1 MATPRSSLI
10 TEREL
15 RRLLEDVQRIREW
28 SSNLPDLSAYIANA
42 MARSAIEREL
52 MDIGVILHDA
62 AQRADAL
69 GRQIDPQTVSGW
81 YGLRVLLAHHR
92 PVTDH
97 ATVWRIL
104 TRELD
109 DLARAVS
116 LILPRQSEP

>member
-1 MATPRSSLI
+1 MATPLFSLT

-15 RRLLEDVQRIREW
+15 HRLLEDVQRIREW
-28 SSNLPDLSAYIANA
+28 SSNLPDASAYIANA
-42 MARSAIEREL
+42 MTRSAIEREL
-52 MDIGVILHDA
+52 MDIGVILRAA
-62 AQRADAL
+62 AQRADEL

-92 PVTDH
+92 PVTNH

-116 LILPRQSEP
+116 LILSRQSEP

>member
-1 MATPRSSLI
+1 MALPQSSLT

-28 SSNLPDLSAYIANA
+28 SSDLPDLSAYIANA

-69 GRQIDPQTVSGW
+69 GLQIDPQTVSGW

-116 LILPRQSEP
+116 LILSR

>member
-1 MATPRSSLI
+1 MATPPFSLT

-28 SSNLPDLSAYIANA
+28 SSNLPDSSAYIANA
-42 MARSAIEREL
+42 MTRSAIEREL
-52 MDIGVILHDA
+52 MDIGVILRDA
-62 AQRADAL
+62 AQRADEL

-92 PVTDH
+92 PVTNH

-109 DLARAVS
+109 DLARTVS
-116 LILPRQSEP
+116 LILSRQSEP